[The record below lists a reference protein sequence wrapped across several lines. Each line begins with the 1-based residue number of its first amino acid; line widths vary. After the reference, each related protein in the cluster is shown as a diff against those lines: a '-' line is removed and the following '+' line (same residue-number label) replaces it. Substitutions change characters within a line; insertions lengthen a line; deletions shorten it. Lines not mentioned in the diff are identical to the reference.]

1 MWPVHFV
8 GVPAQLAGGRDVN
21 RACAETGRLTAHLT
35 LPPTSPGHH
44 TRSPVVCTLA
54 TSPFRT
60 RSRTCSGKDTDCSSA
75 YHEVSRSETDRGRGP
90 NDGADSSS
98 SVVTPS
104 PTPAEPVLARSGRS
118 PHTTPTACDRRFRVG
133 AAHGGS
139 TRVGPNHHH
148 RCAMVLAHRASVL
161 GRRRDGRT
169 PVVPLLDQSSN
180 V

>member
-1 MWPVHFV
+1 MWLVHLV
-8 GVPAQLAGGRDVN
+8 GVPAQSVGGRDVN
-21 RACAETGRLTAHLT
+21 RACAETGRLTPHLPYPPPRPVTLHVLPVAHALV
-35 LPPTSPGHH
+35 TSPSCMWG
-44 TRSPVVCTLA
+44 
-54 TSPFRT
+54 
-60 RSRTCSGKDTDCSSA
+60 RTCSGNDTDGSGA
-75 YHEVSRSETDRGRGP
+75 YRRMSRSETDRGRGP
-90 NDGADSSS
+90 NDGADSSA
-98 SVVTPS
+98 SVVTPQ
-104 PTPAEPVLARSGRS
+104 PDAGRTGVARSGRA